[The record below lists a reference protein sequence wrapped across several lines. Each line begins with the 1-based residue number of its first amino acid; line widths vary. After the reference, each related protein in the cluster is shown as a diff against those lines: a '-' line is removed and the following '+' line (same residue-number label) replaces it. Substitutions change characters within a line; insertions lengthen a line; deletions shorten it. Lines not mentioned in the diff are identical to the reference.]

1 MYLIILV
8 RYNTMNYLGT
18 WTARATNY
26 SSGNKIGA
34 GLMLPAAGSRNGY
47 DGSLHGRGMYGAYWS
62 SSEDGAETAWG
73 LYSTES
79 GMGTYVS
86 SGFSRIF
93 GLSVRCIAD

>member
-1 MYLIILV
+1 
-8 RYNTMNYLGT
+8 MNYLGI

-62 SSEDGAETAWG
+62 SSEDGAEAAWG

-93 GLSVRCIAD
+93 GLLVRCIAD